1 MEFFFLYRQ
10 RERDRSLR
18 RGSSIILFWS
28 SRQTRCGVGAV
39 LTRCSLQSS
48 VSQQQVAKST
58 CACVYIAPRMKSRQ
72 STGRQGRCGWTK
84 KSPAWR
90 LVGLKSNRI
99 KTFLGYES
107 ASLDYRQSGKQV
119 RILCTSFS
127 TPTSSFFSGGEYCF
141 LGTSSAWV
149 ACQKLDFSRRPTHT
163 APVFVAALFR
173 AWRHNRYIVEE
184 KKVWC
189 IAYHLALCTPPQ
201 R

>member
-1 MEFFFLYRQ
+1 MEFFFLYRR

-72 STGRQGRCGWTK
+72 STRRQGRCGWTK

-107 ASLDYRQSGKQV
+107 ASLDYHQSGKQV
-119 RILCTSFS
+119 RILSTSFS
-127 TPTSSFFSGGEYCF
+127 TTTSSFFSGRVLLSWNFFC
-141 LGTSSAWV
+141 LSCLSKVRLLSATYAHCPGSCCRPV
-149 ACQKLDFSRRPTHT
+149 SRMAT
-163 APVFVAALFR
+163 
-173 AWRHNRYIVEE
+173 
-184 KKVWC
+184 
-189 IAYHLALCTPPQ
+189 
-201 R
+201 